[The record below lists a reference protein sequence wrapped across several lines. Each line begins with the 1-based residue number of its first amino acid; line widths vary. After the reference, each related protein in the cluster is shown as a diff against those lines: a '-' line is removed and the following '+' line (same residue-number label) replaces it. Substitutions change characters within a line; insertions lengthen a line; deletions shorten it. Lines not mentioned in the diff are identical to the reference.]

1 MYYYYII
8 FRITFYERQTMK
20 PILQY
25 FHPLVWIILCGTV
38 FARTASFMA
47 MPFLALYLHN
57 ELHASPLLIGM
68 TLGVAPLFS
77 TFGGLI
83 GGYLTDRFERKYVI
97 ITTVF
102 VWSLTFLG
110 FAFAPSASFFV
121 VLNALNGL
129 CRSFFEPGTQA
140 LMIDF
145 TEDGKKRRL
154 FSVRYT
160 AINIAAVI
168 GPLLGVWISSLSS
181 ASIPFV
187 ITATMYA
194 MYGLFLLVVL
204 NRYESKQQRLV
215 GGHKISAIFRAIARD
230 RKLFYFLIAGILI
243 SLGYSQ
249 FDSTL
254 PQLIDLK
261 VEDGVKLFSY
271 AIVANSI
278 TVLTLQLPLT
288 IMIEKA
294 NIYTSLKI
302 GITIFAVGLFLFG
315 ISENPWMFIVSMI
328 IFSVGEIFCFP
339 TMNAVIEEIAPVDQ
353 KGIYLGATQLKN
365 IGGFIGP
372 IFGGWLLIVAMD
384 WMYGVIALL
393 MLSSIFIYR
402 RALRLV

>member
-1 MYYYYII
+1 M
-8 FRITFYERQTMK
+8 TS
-20 PILQY
+20 ILRY
-25 FHPLVWIILCGTV
+25 FHPLVWIILGGTI

-97 ITTVF
+97 ITTIF

-110 FAFAPSASFFV
+110 FAFAPSAFYFV
-121 VLNALNGL
+121 ILNALNGL

-145 TEDGKKRRL
+145 TEDSKKRRL

-168 GPLLGVWISSLSS
+168 GPLLGVWISRMSS

-187 ITATMYA
+187 ITAVMYA
-194 MYGLFLLVVL
+194 VYGLFLLIIL
-204 NRYESKQQRLV
+204 NRYESKQQQLGSNHRV
-215 GGHKISAIFRAIARD
+215 NAIFSAVARD
-230 RKLFYFLIAGILI
+230 RKLFYFIIAGILI

-254 PQLIDLK
+254 PQLIDIK

-271 AIVANSI
+271 VIVANSI
-278 TVLTLQLPLT
+278 TVLALQLPLT
-288 IMIEKA
+288 VMIEKA
-294 NIYTSLKI
+294 DIYTSLKI
-302 GITIFAVGLFLFG
+302 GITIFAAGLLLFG
-315 ISENPWMFIVSMI
+315 IAENDWMFIVSMI
-328 IFSVGEIFCFP
+328 IFSIGEIFCFP
-339 TMNAVIEEIAPVDQ
+339 TMNAVIEEIAPIDQ
-353 KGIYLGATQLKN
+353 KGIYLGASQLKN

-372 IFGGWLLIVAMD
+372 IFGGWLLITALD
-384 WMYGVIALL
+384 WIYVVIALL
-393 MLSSIFIYR
+393 MVSSIAIYR
-402 RALRLV
+402 RALRLT

>member
-1 MYYYYII
+1 M
-8 FRITFYERQTMK
+8 TS
-20 PILQY
+20 ILRY
-25 FHPLVWIILCGTV
+25 FHPLVWIILGGTI

-102 VWSLTFLG
+102 VWSFTFLG
-110 FAFAPSASFFV
+110 FAFAPSAFYFV
-121 VLNALNGL
+121 ILNALNGL

-145 TEDGKKRRL
+145 TEDSKKRRL

-168 GPLLGVWISSLSS
+168 GPLLGVWISRMSS

-187 ITATMYA
+187 ITAAMYA
-194 MYGLFLLVVL
+194 VYGLFLLIIL
-204 NRYESKQQRLV
+204 NRYESKQQQLGSNHRV
-215 GGHKISAIFRAIARD
+215 NAIFSAVARD
-230 RKLFYFLIAGILI
+230 RKLFYFIIAGILI

-254 PQLIDLK
+254 PQLIDIK

-271 AIVANSI
+271 VIVANSI
-278 TVLTLQLPLT
+278 TVLALQLPLT
-288 IMIEKA
+288 VMIEKA
-294 NIYTSLKI
+294 DIYTSLKI
-302 GITIFAVGLFLFG
+302 GITIFAAGLLLFG
-315 ISENPWMFIVSMI
+315 IAENDWMFIVSMI
-328 IFSVGEIFCFP
+328 IFSIGEIFCFP
-339 TMNAVIEEIAPVDQ
+339 TMNAVIEEIAPIDQ
-353 KGIYLGATQLKN
+353 KGIYLGASQLKN

-372 IFGGWLLIVAMD
+372 IFGGWLLITALD
-384 WMYGVIALL
+384 WIYVVIALL
-393 MLSSIFIYR
+393 MVSSIAIYR
-402 RALRLV
+402 RALRLT

>member
-1 MYYYYII
+1 M
-8 FRITFYERQTMK
+8 TS
-20 PILQY
+20 ILRY
-25 FHPLVWIILCGTV
+25 FHPLVWIILGGTI

-102 VWSLTFLG
+102 VWSFTFLG
-110 FAFAPSASFFV
+110 FAFAPSAFYFV
-121 VLNALNGL
+121 ILNALNGL

-145 TEDGKKRRL
+145 TEDSKKRRL

-168 GPLLGVWISSLSS
+168 GPLLGVWISRMSS

-187 ITATMYA
+187 ITAAMYA
-194 MYGLFLLVVL
+194 MYGLFLLIIL
-204 NRYESKQQRLV
+204 NRYESKQQQLGSNHRV
-215 GGHKISAIFRAIARD
+215 NAIFSAVARD
-230 RKLFYFLIAGILI
+230 RKLFYFIIAGILI

-254 PQLIDLK
+254 PQLIDIK

-271 AIVANSI
+271 VIVANSI
-278 TVLTLQLPLT
+278 TVLALQLPLT
-288 IMIEKA
+288 VMIEKA
-294 NIYTSLKI
+294 DIYMSLKI
-302 GITIFAVGLFLFG
+302 GITIFAAGLLLFG
-315 ISENPWMFIVSMI
+315 IAENDWMFIVSMI
-328 IFSVGEIFCFP
+328 IFSIGEIFCFP
-339 TMNAVIEEIAPVDQ
+339 TMNAVIEEIAPIDQ
-353 KGIYLGATQLKN
+353 KGIYLGASQLKN

-372 IFGGWLLIVAMD
+372 IFGGWLLITALD
-384 WMYGVIALL
+384 WIYVVIALL
-393 MLSSIFIYR
+393 MVSSIAIYR
-402 RALRLV
+402 RALRLT

>member
-1 MYYYYII
+1 M
-8 FRITFYERQTMK
+8 TS
-20 PILQY
+20 ILRY
-25 FHPLVWIILCGTV
+25 FHPLVWIILGGTI

-102 VWSLTFLG
+102 VWSFTFLG
-110 FAFAPSASFFV
+110 FAFAPSAFYFV
-121 VLNALNGL
+121 ILNALNGL

-145 TEDGKKRRL
+145 TEDSKKRRL

-168 GPLLGVWISSLSS
+168 GPLLGVWISRMSS

-187 ITATMYA
+187 ITAAMYA
-194 MYGLFLLVVL
+194 MYGLFLLIIL
-204 NRYESKQQRLV
+204 NRYESKQQQLGSNHRV
-215 GGHKISAIFRAIARD
+215 NAIFSAVARD
-230 RKLFYFLIAGILI
+230 RKLFYFIIAGILI

-254 PQLIDLK
+254 PQLIDIK

-271 AIVANSI
+271 VIVANSI
-278 TVLTLQLPLT
+278 TVLALQLPLT
-288 IMIEKA
+288 VMIEKA
-294 NIYTSLKI
+294 DIYTSLKI
-302 GITIFAVGLFLFG
+302 GITIFAAGLLLFG
-315 ISENPWMFIVSMI
+315 IAENDWMFIVSMI
-328 IFSVGEIFCFP
+328 IFSIGEIFCFP
-339 TMNAVIEEIAPVDQ
+339 TMNAVIEEIAPIDQ
-353 KGIYLGATQLKN
+353 KGIYLGASQLKN

-372 IFGGWLLIVAMD
+372 IFGGWLLITALD
-384 WMYGVIALL
+384 WIYVVIALL
-393 MLSSIFIYR
+393 MVSSIAIYR
-402 RALRLV
+402 RALRLT

>member
-1 MYYYYII
+1 MKSII
-8 FRITFYERQTMK
+8 N
-20 PILQY
+20 Y
-25 FHPLVWIILCGTV
+25 FHPLVWIILSGTI

-57 ELHASPLLIGM
+57 ELHASPLIIGL
-68 TLGVAPLFS
+68 TLGVAPLFA
-77 TFGGLI
+77 TFGGLG
-83 GGYLTDRFERKYVI
+83 GGYLTDRFDRKFVI
-97 ITTVF
+97 FITVF

-110 FAFAPSASFFV
+110 FAFAPSAIYFV

-129 CRSFFEPGTQA
+129 CRSFFEPSTQA

-145 TEDGKKRRL
+145 TEDSKKRRL

-181 ASIPFV
+181 PAIPFLV
-187 ITATMYA
+187 TSIMYA
-194 MYGLFLLVVL
+194 MYGLFLVFVL
-204 NRYESKQQRLV
+204 NRYRMKQ
-215 GGHKISAIFRAIARD
+215 HKLAATFRIGTIFGTIMHN
-230 RKLFYFLIAGILI
+230 RKLLYFIAGGILI
-243 SLGYSQ
+243 SIGYSQ

-254 PQLIDLK
+254 PQFIDMK

-271 AIVANSI
+271 VIVANSI
-278 TVLTLQLPLT
+278 TVLVLQLPLT

-294 NIYTSLKI
+294 SIYTSLKI
-302 GITIFAVGLFLFG
+302 GIVIFSVGLLLFG
-315 ISENPWMFIVSMI
+315 FSDSAWMFIVSMA

-353 KGIYLGATQLKN
+353 KGIYLGAAQLKN

-372 IFGGWLLIVAMD
+372 VLGGWLLVMTSEWLFAI
-384 WMYGVIALL
+384 IALL
-393 MLSSIFIYR
+393 MFSSLFIYK
-402 RALRLV
+402 RALRV